1 MTMLV
6 DKIGVLSRVGSDKL
20 QIKPMRHGQLGHTWR
35 HQYADPTNQADSR
48 DPYVGSAFRLQWFGG
63 VGPSRIAR
71 SPPACP
77 APLAAGAVLI
87 MQR

>member
-20 QIKPMRHGQLGHTWR
+20 QIKPALVNSGAWR

-48 DPYVGSAFRLQWFGG
+48 DPYVGSA
-63 VGPSRIAR
+63 AR
-71 SPPACP
+71 FACSGLVVSGRRACP
-77 APLAAGAVLI
+77 IGTCEVLPLWRQVPCW
-87 MQR
+87 